1 MTRPAA
7 TNRRTGREAL
17 FTVTPDPLETR
28 SELMRTQILSIVG
41 LAWIVVAAAGCD
53 QGPSLYPVRGHLIIG
68 GQLAGNASIALH
80 WRSKGG
86 QPVAPGGIPYL
97 PVAVTGP
104 DGSFSVMTLR
114 QNDGAPPGEY
124 AVTLH
129 WPDASVPFDECE
141 CPDPKL
147 HDRLRG
153 LYSDPT
159 TSPLTVKIVPKEN
172 VLNLVAMEA
181 HSFGPGSFPGAGG
194 RGGVAIGVAPARAGA
209 SNAGAASGTP

>member
-1 MTRPAA
+1 MLTR
-7 TNRRTGREAL
+7 
-17 FTVTPDPLETR
+17 
-28 SELMRTQILSIVG
+28 ILSIAG
-41 LAWIVVAAAGCD
+41 LACVAAGVGCD

-80 WRSKGG
+80 WKSKGG
-86 QPVAPGGIPYL
+86 APSSPGGIPYC

-104 DGSFSVMTLR
+104 DGAFSVMTLR

-129 WPDASVPFDECE
+129 WPDASIPFDECE

-153 LYSDPT
+153 LYSDPK
-159 TSPLTVKIVPKEN
+159 TSPLSVKIVPKEN
-172 VLNLVAMEA
+172 VLNLVAMEE
-181 HSFGPGSFPGAGG
+181 HRFGSGVLPGAGRRD
-194 RGGVAIGVAPARAGA
+194 RGALHAAPAGVPR
-209 SNAGAASGTP
+209 GTP

>member
-1 MTRPAA
+1 
-7 TNRRTGREAL
+7 
-17 FTVTPDPLETR
+17 
-28 SELMRTQILSIVG
+28 MRTQLLSIVG
-41 LAWIVVAAAGCD
+41 LACVAGGAGCD

-80 WRSKGG
+80 WRSKGSA
-86 QPVAPGGIPYL
+86 PASPGGIPYC
-97 PVAVTGP
+97 PVAMTGP
-104 DGSFSVMTLR
+104 DGSFSVMTLL

-153 LYSDPT
+153 LYSDPK
-159 TSPLTVKIVPKEN
+159 TSPLVVKILPKEN
-172 VLNLVAMEA
+172 VLNLVAMED
-181 HSFGPGSFPGAGG
+181 HRFGPGGFPGSG
-194 RGGVAIGVAPARAGA
+194 RREGETL
-209 SNAGAASGTP
+209 GAASARAATPAAESSPEAP

>member
-1 MTRPAA
+1 
-7 TNRRTGREAL
+7 
-17 FTVTPDPLETR
+17 
-28 SELMRTQILSIVG
+28 MRTQILSIVG
-41 LAWIVVAAAGCD
+41 LASIAVAAAGCD
-53 QGPSLYPVRGHLIIG
+53 QRPSLYPVRGHLIIG

-80 WRSKGG
+80 WRSKGAA
-86 QPVAPGGIPYL
+86 PTAPGGIPYC

-104 DGSFSVMTLR
+104 DGAFQVMTLK
-114 QNDGAPPGEY
+114 QADGAPAGEY

-153 LYSDPT
+153 LYSDPK
-159 TSPLTVKIVPKEN
+159 TSPLIVKIVPKEN

-181 HSFGPGSFPGAGG
+181 HTFGPASFPGAGG
-194 RGGVAIGVAPARAGA
+194 RGGVAIGAAPARP
-209 SNAGAASGTP
+209 AAPSADVPGGTP